1 MPSRASAPSVRRRP
15 LPPSAGPGRG
25 SIRAP
30 RAATDEVSRTALVN
44 RLRAAASLPVA
55 ALVAPDGYGKT
66 TLLAQW
72 AARDPRPFSFVE
84 LASLAEESRAAQIGE
99 TALAA
104 LDTGSPFV
112 VVVDDADLLDERAA
126 DLVAALIRRVPPGST
141 LALAGRMLPIPSLPR
156 LRANGALLELGPTD
170 LAFTRRE
177 TRVLLRARGVD
188 RTDGELAALLC
199 VTEGWPAAVAADAHT
214 GLLLE
219 RLSRAQREFLR
230 RTSIL
235 DRLGAPLCD
244 AVLGRRDSARVLA
257 TLAPETPFLV
267 PLDRAGNWFRHHEA
281 LRAQLQAE
289 LEELEPALVPLLEQ
303 RAADWFEAHGDAESA
318 VRCALQ
324 AGDAERAARIIE
336 DELALLLHNAGRDDE
351 LAGWL
356 DELAGTGELERRPRL
371 AAFAGRVHAQRGDG
385 KTAERRLAIAADEPS
400 AKLVRAARCPNGVA
414 AMLSVAQA
422 TAARLDEQDPWLAY
436 ALLIQGSGHALLGEK
451 DRADVVLA
459 HAASAAERLGTT
471 ETRVLA
477 LTQHALLLAAEGD
490 RGRADEVLAD
500 ALIDVDHH
508 GLDGYPV
515 CAPTLAA
522 AARSHLLRGS
532 TGYATAMLTR
542 ARGLSASLTGLPWLA
557 AQARI
562 ELAWGYAALRDSAEA
577 EMMLK
582 ELDGLLAATDLG
594 VLLDERDRL
603 AAELRATPANGSR
616 TAGLTQAE
624 LRLLPLLATHLSF
637 REIGLRFYLSRN
649 TVKTQAISVYRKLGA
664 SSRSEAVERAIRL
677 GLVESDVDA
686 ECLIP
691 TG

>member
-1 MPSRASAPSVRRRP
+1 M
-15 LPPSAGPGRG
+15 
-25 SIRAP
+25 
-30 RAATDEVSRTALVN
+30 DEVSRTALVN

-84 LASLAEESRAAQIGE
+84 LASLPEESQTARIGE

-112 VVVDDADLLDERAA
+112 VVVDDADLLDEGAA
-126 DLVAALIRRVPPGST
+126 DLVVALIRRVPPGST
-141 LALAGRMLPIPSLPR
+141 LALAGRILPIPSLPR
-156 LRANGALLELGPTD
+156 LRANGALLELGPVD

-177 TRVLLRARGVD
+177 ARALLQARGVE
-188 RTDGELAALLC
+188 RTDGELAAFLL
-199 VTEGWPAAVAADAHT
+199 VTEGWPAAVAADAHPA
-214 GLLLE
+214 LLLE
-219 RLSRAQREFLR
+219 GLPRAKHEFLR

-267 PLDRAGNWFRHHEA
+267 PLDRAGHWFRHHEA
-281 LRAQLQAE
+281 LRAQLRAE
-289 LEELEPALVPLLEQ
+289 LDELEPELVPLLER
-303 RAADWFEAHGDAESA
+303 RAADWFEESGDAESA
-318 VRCALQ
+318 LRCAYEM
-324 AGDAERAARIIE
+324 GDTERAAAILE
-336 DELALLLHNAGRDDE
+336 GLAIPLHNAGRDAD
-351 LAGWL
+351 LAAWL
-356 DELAGTGELERRPRL
+356 DGLAAAGELERRPRL
-371 AAFAGRVHAQRGDG
+371 AALAAWIHTQRGDG
-385 KTAERRLAIAADEPS
+385 TRAERALVLAGRDPS
-400 AKLVRAARCPNGVA
+400 GALVRAARCRDGLRPMLETTEAVVA
-414 AMLSVAQA
+414 GLGRDTS
-422 TAARLDEQDPWLAY
+422 RLPY
-436 ALLIQGSGHALLGEK
+436 ALLLQGTAHALLGEPE
-451 DRADVVLA
+451 RADAILA
-459 HAASAAERLGTT
+459 LALDAEERVGST
-471 ETRVLA
+471 ETRVQA
-477 LTQHALLLAAEGD
+477 LTQRARLAAAAGDHRRADSLLAE
-490 RGRADEVLAD
+490 
-500 ALIDVDHH
+500 ALIEIDHH

-515 CAPTLAA
+515 CALTFAA
-522 AARSHLLRGS
+522 AGRSHLLRGAS
-532 TGYATAMLTR
+532 EHAETMVAR
-542 ARGLSASLTGLPWLA
+542 ARRLADSLTADLPWLA
-557 AQARI
+557 AQTRI
-562 ELAWGYAALRDSAEA
+562 ELAWTYAALRDPAEA
-577 EMMLK
+577 EAVLE
-582 ELDGLLAATDLG
+582 ELDELLSATDLG
-594 VLLDERDRL
+594 VLVDERDRL

-677 GLVESDVDA
+677 GLVEPDVDA